1 MIKGLVN
8 KYKTD
13 ETFKHLFWVTVVYVL
28 AQGFLLVVSGIWW
41 DDWAYVNK
49 NWDYLL
55 EVFLQSSLP
64 LQAYIDASLW
74 MLPDGAYRILV
85 FVYFYVGALLVY
97 IIMKKIDVFSSEA
110 AFWITLLYITIPIN
124 DARITWIC
132 YGYSLGLF
140 SFWIA
145 FYLVTLWRGET
156 GRKAVRIRVLSLIVL
171 IFSFNTESIMLMTL
185 LILLYLYYERLK
197 DGWKWR
203 EIEANIKKCF
213 YTVLYYID
221 FLLAPIVFYF
231 GKHMMFP
238 GYGVYGGHNY
248 VDWNALPGLI
258 LRSPLFAI
266 NTMKGLVLNYIDILS
281 NHIVLTVLIGVDL
294 FCFLAVFRR
303 RYKRTENS
311 LQRGK
316 TIKLLF
322 LGVFCFFSGFFAY
335 VIRCQGAFET
345 KGVNGRNALLLGIGT
360 AMILYYLVELVC
372 YKKIRKVI
380 LVSFIVLGVCH
391 FNIIY
396 LDWQEDYY
404 QQLRFTAEIAENPN
418 ILSND
423 TFLCLYNN
431 STYENPFYQL
441 NGNPRFY
448 QLNGNSFIATGE
460 ETRYYLGDISSLPS
474 LKDMNEDT
482 WYLKGYNMRDWNYF
496 PENQY
501 LDGIILI
508 NNVPIDNSVLM
519 RLKLKELFDKEAF
532 GNWILETKD
541 VLYIPVNKEE
551 SDAMIKASE
560 DGVLTRD
567 NIFNYIEAYPLK

>member
-145 FYLVTLWRGET
+145 FYLVTLWRGEI
-156 GRKAVRIRVLSLIVL
+156 GRKAIRIRVLSLIVL

-203 EIEANIKKCF
+203 EIGANIKKCF

-281 NHIVLTVLIGVDL
+281 NHIALTILIGADL
-294 FCFLAVFRR
+294 FYFLVMFRR
-303 RYKRTENS
+303 GYKRTENG
-311 LQRGK
+311 LHCGK
-316 TIKLLF
+316 TIKLLI
-322 LGVFCFFSGFFAY
+322 LGVFCFFAGFFAY

-372 YKKIRKVI
+372 YKEIRKVI
-380 LVSFIVLGVCH
+380 LVSFIVLGACH

-431 STYENPFYQL
+431 FTYENPFYQL